1 MPEYSMNHWA
11 DHEASSPN
19 HPRARTAPMHELRQ
33 NPVVELLR
41 AGCKGVPPLRS
52 QNQSHRGPGAL
63 PRADDLKAKR
73 LKVSE
78 GHMAIGI
85 QFRLA
90 RQLRHHHIVNQDVG
104 VILDGLKRHPL

>member
-1 MPEYSMNHWA
+1 MPECSMNHWA

-41 AGCKGVPPLRS
+41 AGCKRVPPLRS
-52 QNQSHRGPGAL
+52 QDQSLRRSGTP
-63 PRADDLKAKR
+63 PRADDLKAKE
-73 LKVSE
+73 LKATE

-85 QFRLA
+85 QFRCV
-90 RQLRHHHIVNQDVG
+90 RQLGRHHIIDQDIG
-104 VILDGLKRHPL
+104 VILG